1 MIVHSYYYGPEGN
14 GFETSQGLKQLVSED
29 TIKELYTL
37 DCSRNQSKT
46 FDKVYHTKQ
55 GPVIGIT
62 RIQPVQA
69 KDNRN
74 YTENRTIF
82 VKYNDVIKALT
93 QLLDMPVE
101 HPVKPLNV
109 FDLKV

>member
-14 GFETSQGLKQLVSED
+14 GFETSQGLKSLVSED
-29 TIKELYTL
+29 TIKELYAL
-37 DCSRNQSKT
+37 DCPRNQSKI
-46 FDKVYHTKQ
+46 FDKVYQTKQ
-55 GPVIGIT
+55 GPVIGVT

-82 VKYNDVIKALT
+82 IRYNDVIEALT
-93 QLLDMPVE
+93 RLLDVPIE
-101 HPVKPLNV
+101 HPLQPMCVSIC
-109 FDLKV
+109 KV